1 MKRIAVF
8 ASGGGSNLGA
18 LMAYCAALP
27 HPAPASIGV
36 VLSDR
41 AGCGALQ
48 RAAAEGIATEVLTDV
63 GDGSAIVA
71 LLERHSVDIVVLA
84 GYLRLV
90 PMQVTV
96 RYAGAIV
103 NVHPGLLPNYGGDG
117 MYGKRVHRA
126 VLAAG
131 DQESGATVHFVDS
144 RYDHGAP
151 IARALVPV
159 MEGDSADSLAAR
171 VLIAEH
177 YLLPRVVHAVA
188 TGVIALG
195 SSGALLVGAAAAP
208 LFRDS
213 PDGVTVRLA
222 G

>member
-18 LMAYCAALP
+18 LIDYLATRP
-27 HPAPASIGV
+27 HPAPAAVCV

-41 AGCGALQ
+41 AGAGALE
-48 RAAAEGIATEVLTDV
+48 RAAAAGVAHQVIPDV
-63 GDGSAIVA
+63 ADGNALVA
-71 LLERHSVDIVVLA
+71 LLERHNVDMVVLA
-84 GYLRLV
+84 GYLKLV
-90 PMQVTV
+90 PMHVTV
-96 RYAGAIV
+96 RYGGSIV
-103 NVHPGLLPNYGGDG
+103 NVHPGLLPGYGGDG

-131 DQESGATVHFVDS
+131 DSESGATVHFVDS

-151 IARALVPV
+151 IARAFVPV
-159 MEGDSADSLAAR
+159 LPGDTVESLAAR
-171 VLIAEH
+171 VLVAEH
-177 YLLPRVVHAVA
+177 HLLPRVVHAVA

-195 SSGALLVGAAAAP
+195 SSGALLVGAAAAA
-208 LFRDS
+208 LFS
-213 PDGVTVRLA
+213 GAPGGVTVRLA

>member
-1 MKRIAVF
+1 MKRVAVL

-18 LMAYCAALP
+18 LIAYLESLP
-27 HPAPASIGV
+27 HPAPASVCV

-41 AGCGALQ
+41 AGTGALE
-48 RAAAEGIATEVLTDV
+48 RAAAAGIAGAVIPDV
-63 GDGSAIVA
+63 ADGPAIVA
-71 LLERHSVDIVVLA
+71 LLERHAVDIVVLA
-84 GYLRLV
+84 GYLKLV
-90 PMQVTV
+90 PMHVTV

-103 NVHPGLLPNYGGDG
+103 NVHPGLLPGYGGDG

-131 DQESGATVHFVDS
+131 DRESGATVHFVDS

-159 MEGDSADSLAAR
+159 RPDDSPESLAAR
-171 VLIAEH
+171 VLVAEH

-195 SSGALLVGAAAAP
+195 SSGALLVGAAAAD
-208 LFRDS
+208 LFHDP
-213 PDGVTVRLA
+213 PDGVAVRLA